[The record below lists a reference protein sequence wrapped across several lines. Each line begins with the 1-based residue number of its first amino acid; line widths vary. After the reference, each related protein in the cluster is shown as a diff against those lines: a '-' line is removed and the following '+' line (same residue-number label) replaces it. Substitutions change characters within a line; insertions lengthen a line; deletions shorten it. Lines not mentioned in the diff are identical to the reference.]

1 MSGGMLTRLAKNLPF
16 YQSRITVFTSCAV
29 LNIPISNISNF
40 MQYRLRCQIR
50 ILFIMDVV
58 NIKILS
64 SNEFLRL
71 FFIFFMDII
80 NISMEA
86 Y

>member
-1 MSGGMLTRLAKNLPF
+1 
-16 YQSRITVFTSCAV
+16 
-29 LNIPISNISNF
+29 
-40 MQYRLRCQIR
+40 
-50 ILFIMDVV
+50 MDVV